1 MVDARDTQRLFDA
14 GVVSLGI
21 PVGCAGTVRDIADQF
36 GPLRPE
42 NLLAMMAK

>member
-1 MVDARDTQRLFDA
+1 MVDVRDTQRLFDA

-21 PVGCAGTVRDIADQF
+21 PIGCPGMVRDIADQF
-36 GPLRPE
+36 GAQRPE

>member
-21 PVGCAGTVRDIADQF
+21 PIGGPGTACDIADQF
-36 GPLRPE
+36 GLLRPE